1 MNKQSGD
8 LSMPLATSFEDK
20 MEVYSG
26 ALLPEDKRDAIV
38 NGRRISDSG
47 VANQFYKSS
56 SVPDTPQGIVD
67 SLQPMEDYVRDDAP
81 DIYMALKAVNYRLGK
96 DKWDGNRPLVATCS
110 WKMDADGM
118 LRNSVDY
125 SHPLAQGANVPG
137 EKVRTTLHEAG
148 ITSADRLAEHVD
160 SHSDTSVSGRHKRR
174 SRSGMV
180 WVDTYVRSDGA
191 IVHGHW
197 RRNAH

>member
-1 MNKQSGD
+1 
-8 LSMPLATSFEDK
+8 MPMACFATAS
-20 MEVYSG
+20 
-26 ALLPEDKRDAIV
+26 
-38 NGRRISDSG
+38 
-47 VANQFYKSS
+47 
-56 SVPDTPQGIVD
+56 T
-67 SLQPMEDYVRDDAP
+67 
-81 DIYMALKAVNYRLGK
+81 
-96 DKWDGNRPLVATCS
+96 
-110 WKMDADGM
+110 
-118 LRNSVDY
+118 
-125 SHPLAQGANVPG
+125 
-137 EKVRTTLHEAG
+137 